1 MMEPFQNISS
11 RNQKILLR
19 YFEASQLFFK
29 KNSSILQNIKGD
41 NLIGIIV
48 YGSLQITK
56 TDYNGNTS
64 LIEEL
69 EENDVFGTVISHIKS
84 NEYEITTK
92 EDTLIYLFDYN
103 QAMNLNLNTESYNQ
117 FIKNM
122 LQIISSKI
130 QEKNERIEILTKKT
144 IRNRLLEYFN
154 ITRSNYGSKIIYLP
168 FTFTDLADYLAI
180 DRCAM
185 TRELKYL
192 REEGLIEIKGRR
204 ITLLYDKI

>member
-1 MMEPFQNISS
+1 MEPFQNISS

-19 YFEASQLFFK
+19 NFEASKLFFK
-29 KNSSILQNIKGD
+29 KNSSIFQNVIGD

-48 YGSLQITK
+48 YGSLQIIK
-56 TDYNGNTS
+56 TDYNGNQS

-69 EENDVFGTVISHIKS
+69 NENDIFGAIISHINS
-84 NEYEITTK
+84 NEYEIITK
-92 EDTLIYLFDYN
+92 EDTLLYVFDYD
-103 QAMNLNLNTESYNQ
+103 QVLNLNLNTESYNQ
-117 FIKNM
+117 FLKNI
-122 LQIISSKI
+122 LQITTSKM

-154 ITRSNYGSKIIYLP
+154 ITSSNHGSRIIYLP

-185 TRELKYL
+185 SRELKYL
-192 REEGLIEIKGRR
+192 KEEGLIAIKGRR
-204 ITLLYDKI
+204 ITLLYDKV

>member
-1 MMEPFQNISS
+1 MEPFQNISS

-19 YFEASQLFFK
+19 NFEASKLFFK
-29 KNSSILQNIKGD
+29 KNSSIFQNVIGD

-48 YGSLQITK
+48 YGSLQIIK
-56 TDYNGNTS
+56 TDYNGNQS

-69 EENDVFGTVISHIKS
+69 NENDIFGAVISHINS
-84 NEYEITTK
+84 NEYEIITK
-92 EDTLIYLFDYN
+92 EDTLLYVFDYD
-103 QAMNLNLNTESYNQ
+103 QVLNLNLNTESYNQ
-117 FIKNM
+117 FLKNI
-122 LQIISSKI
+122 LQITTSKM

-154 ITRSNYGSKIIYLP
+154 ITSSNHGSRIIYLP

-185 TRELKYL
+185 SRELKYL
-192 REEGLIEIKGRR
+192 KEEGLIAIKGRR
-204 ITLLYDKI
+204 ITLLYDKV